1 MEFSASGQRKNQTPI
16 GIHLRHGWIS
26 ITSNLHTRRTMKD
39 PNYDP
44 ILQEVHKV
52 KDSISSEFRHSVREL
67 CEYLRSVESKSQPV
81 KKVDLRQ
88 GKKGVAPAK
97 RPVKSPAK
105 PMVLV

>member
-1 MEFSASGQRKNQTPI
+1 
-16 GIHLRHGWIS
+16 
-26 ITSNLHTRRTMKD
+26 MKD

-67 CEYLRSVESKSQPV
+67 CDYLRSVESKSLPV
-81 KKVDLRQ
+81 KKVLIRQ
-88 GKKGVAPAK
+88 GKKGAAPAK

-105 PMVLV
+105 PMALA